1 MCTPA
6 PCAVS
11 RLNAAAQHQPPTTAV
26 IRVEGA
32 GVHPRVSCSM
42 SWAVTTDPACAQYSS
57 AAWYRRVGRGD
68 GTVVICCHGR
78 AAATTATLHVV
89 AARRRAA
96 GARAA
101 RRAAAAGGGRRHAAS
116 HRISAAAALAAA
128 TRAAATATTGK
139 RIHGWLRIA
148 CSMRHAACL
157 LVGQE
162 GSEASVIS
170 PMYTG
175 DRAERLSIS
184 SIYGLYTGNRAE
196 KSERE
201 WLSTLSQTEFLCMR
215 NHGRNSS

>member
-89 AARRRAA
+89 AARRR
-96 GARAA
+96 
-101 RRAAAAGGGRRHAAS
+101 GRRPRGPPRRRRRRRRPPR
-116 HRISAAAALAAA
+116 RISAAAAALAAA

>member
-89 AARRRAA
+89 AARRR
-96 GARAA
+96 
-101 RRAAAAGGGRRHAAS
+101 GRRPRGPPRRRRRRRPPPRRIASHQRGSGGACSGNARGGNCDNRQADPRLAS
-116 HRISAAAALAAA
+116 HRLQ
-128 TRAAATATTGK
+128 
-139 RIHGWLRIA
+139 
-148 CSMRHAACL
+148 HAACGMPTSRPGGL
-157 LVGQE
+157 RGQCNF
-162 GSEASVIS
+162 ADVH
-170 PMYTG
+170 
-175 DRAERLSIS
+175 RRS
-184 SIYGLYTGNRAE
+184 S
-196 KSERE
+196 
-201 WLSTLSQTEFLCMR
+201 
-215 NHGRNSS
+215 